1 MEGIHK
7 LQSCF
12 KCLVAW
18 FDGRIATQVCR
29 LERHG
34 QETNGVVA
42 LDKIDFEKQ
51 PRSQRV
57 SDRTRADQR
66 RAGRSNFGNLRD
78 AAQAHAGRYA
88 KLGFTSIKDGM
99 ERDPY
104 YLFNNAMAQITVANS
119 LSR

>member
-1 MEGIHK
+1 MVRRKNCHAGMPVGK
-7 LQSCF
+7 
-12 KCLVAW
+12 
-18 FDGRIATQVCR
+18 
-29 LERHG
+29 HG

-119 LSR
+119 LSW